1 MESVTKI
8 KPLTK
13 AEKTKKEIEKIS
25 KSINKNMTDKYLK
38 RLLSDSNN

>member
-1 MESVTKI
+1 METLVKV
-8 KPLTK
+8 KPITK

-38 RLLSDSNN
+38 KLLGDSNN